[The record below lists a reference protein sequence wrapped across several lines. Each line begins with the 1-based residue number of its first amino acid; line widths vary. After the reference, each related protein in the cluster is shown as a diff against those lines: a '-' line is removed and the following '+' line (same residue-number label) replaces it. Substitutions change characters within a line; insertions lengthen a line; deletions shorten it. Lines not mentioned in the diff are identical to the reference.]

1 MWVVVGPRATATAVR
16 RSAAVEA
23 DVITSLRLA
32 GGTFSWGTLFAA
44 PYCGV
49 EVRVQQDPPGRP
61 GRSPFEVFEPHHAST
76 ASSSTKAPSNSA
88 PTSLSSASMQTHT
101 EVSCNP
107 PPRPATKNIAPHNDQ
122 VQCWTAGGAVTAIL
136 PNHTK
141 LGMLHD
147 GEHTRS
153 RRHAVEVGGDPQHR
167 RCRHWLR
174 VQ

>member
-107 PPRPATKNIAPHNDQ
+107 RPPPRHPKHSATQRSGPVLDGWGGSHGDPPKPHQ
-122 VQCWTAGGAVTAIL
+122 A
-136 PNHTK
+136 
-141 LGMLHD
+141 
-147 GEHTRS
+147 
-153 RRHAVEVGGDPQHR
+153 RHAA
-167 RCRHWLR
+167 
-174 VQ
+174 